1 MAENIE
7 KKGKVISKYGFL
19 RRYLKELIIKGAI
32 CLIIFI
38 VISSAVEINGDLA
51 PIIRR
56 KLFSENNEE
65 FITKIL
71 ETVSNTELFSH
82 EI

>member
-1 MAENIE
+1 MTE
-7 KKGKVISKYGFL
+7 KSTKKSKTMSKHSFL

-32 CLIIFI
+32 SLTIFI
-38 VISSAVEINGDLA
+38 IISSAVEINGDLA

>member
-1 MAENIE
+1 MAEKTD
-7 KKGKVISKYGFL
+7 KKNSFI
-19 RRYLKELIIKGAI
+19 RRFFKELIIKGAVS
-32 CLIIFI
+32 LIIFI
-38 VISSAVEINGDLA
+38 TISSAVEINGDLA

-56 KLFSENNEE
+56 KLFSENNQE

-71 ETVSNTELFSH
+71 ETVSNTDFFSH

>member
-1 MAENIE
+1 MPKTT
-7 KKGKVISKYGFL
+7 KKSKAASNNSFI
-19 RRYLKELIIKGAI
+19 RRYIKEFIIKGAI
-32 CLIIFI
+32 SLTILII
-38 VISSAVEINGDLA
+38 ISSAVEINGDLA

-56 KLFSENNEE
+56 KLFAENNEE

-71 ETVSNTELFSH
+71 ETVSNTKLFSH